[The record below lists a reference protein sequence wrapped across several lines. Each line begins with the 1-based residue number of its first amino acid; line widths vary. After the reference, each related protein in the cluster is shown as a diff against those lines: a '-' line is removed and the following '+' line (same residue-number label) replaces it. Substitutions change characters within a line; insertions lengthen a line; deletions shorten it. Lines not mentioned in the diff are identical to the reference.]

1 LSFEI
6 FFLKSKRQNRQKKK
20 DIYNP
25 KNQLLLKF
33 KKNTSFQNMANTRVM
48 YESNPYETY
57 NGLLE
62 TIKLNISILTQNG
75 KI

>member
-1 LSFEI
+1 
-6 FFLKSKRQNRQKKK
+6 
-20 DIYNP
+20 
-25 KNQLLLKF
+25 
-33 KKNTSFQNMANTRVM
+33 MANARVM
-48 YESNPYETY
+48 YESNPYDTY